1 MSMGYGAG
9 CRKVAEDEK
18 TLIYEYSVYNWNEI
32 RYKDST
38 NLYDGMIL
46 MDKSAFIEP
55 EVHTKRKRMLS
66 GKKVMISKPVVN
78 YNIPCETLLKDK
90 SIIIENCSNAW
101 SFSND
106 GIDNMAIRLVY
117 NLFIEY
123 QKQGVFVETLG
134 ISY

>member
-18 TLIYEYSVYNWNEI
+18 TLIYEYSVYNWNEKG
-32 RYKDST
+32 YSDSI

-46 MDKSAFIEP
+46 IDKSAFIEP
-55 EVHTKRKRMLS
+55 EVHTKRKRQPS
-66 GKKVMISKPVVN
+66 GKKIMISKTVIN

-90 SIIIENCSNAW
+90 SIMIENCSNAW

-117 NLFIEY
+117 NLFMEY
-123 QKQGVFVETLG
+123 QKQGVFVKTLG